1 MSELWKIL
9 KFSNPT
15 WNAYQNSG
23 KEEKTNKQKKT
34 LTIIFIF
41 FQKPINSIFEFKNS
55 VIIRNLMPDCIN
67 F

>member
-1 MSELWKIL
+1 MSELLKIL

-15 WNAYQNSG
+15 WNDTKIQVKR
-23 KEEKTNKQKKT
+23 KEQQQKKT

-41 FQKPINSIFEFKNS
+41 SQKPINSIFEFKNS
-55 VIIRNLMPDCIN
+55 VIIRNLMPNCIN